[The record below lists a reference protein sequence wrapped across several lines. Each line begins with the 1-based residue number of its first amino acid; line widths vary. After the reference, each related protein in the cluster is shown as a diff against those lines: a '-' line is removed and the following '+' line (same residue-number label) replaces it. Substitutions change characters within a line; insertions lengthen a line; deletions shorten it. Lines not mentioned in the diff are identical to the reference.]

1 MLRVHYRYCPV
12 ERPEVRPK
20 WFSKQLGLVSF
31 AQSLKQYFSSSVR
44 SNDVKWTLYIDRFEE
59 LNSDENGLL
68 YKLSKQFDIKIV
80 KLKTKSNTKAY
91 QCVLNEACL
100 ADDKDKILFVEDDYL
115 WLPEAIMEMNWTMD
129 AIPEVDYLTPYDHPV
144 RYDFDY
150 YGGVDL
156 PHWENRIFLSGNRHY
171 RTQESTCM
179 TFMTRGK
186 VIKHDRSLHLMYS
199 PEDKK
204 CPNDRELFR
213 RLQHLG
219 GYIHNIDEKRLLL
232 GPMPSLAT
240 HVHEPYLA
248 PIIDWEKLAN
258 TIKKEYQKLIN
269 SL

>member
-1 MLRVHYRYCPV
+1 MLRVYYRYCPT

-31 AQSLKQYFSSSVR
+31 AQSLKRDISSLR
-44 SNDVKWTLYIDRFEE
+44 SNNVRWTLYIDRFEE
-59 LNSDENGLL
+59 LNSDENCLL
-68 YKLSKQFDIKIV
+68 DKLSKEFDIEIV
-80 KLKTKSNTKAY
+80 KLETKSNTKAY
-91 QCVLNEACL
+91 QYVLNEACL

-115 WLPEAIMEMNWTMD
+115 WLPEAIQEMNQTMD

-144 RYDFDY
+144 RYDFGY

-156 PHWENRIFLSGNRHY
+156 PHWENRIFLNGNRHY
-171 RTQESTCM
+171 RSQESTCM
-179 TFMTRGK
+179 TFMTRGR
-186 VIKHDRSLHLMYS
+186 VIKQDRNLHLMYS
-199 PEDKK
+199 PGDKK

-219 GYIHNIDEKRLLL
+219 GNIHNIDEKRLLL

-248 PIIDWEKLAN
+248 PTIDWEKLASA
-258 TIKKEYQKLIN
+258 IKKEYQKLIN